1 MARKRREIPVVHVKE
16 RSNGRFAYFFEGI
29 KVNGKRTQISK
40 GGFASSEEALAAGE
54 IAIVKYYFGGQE
66 KASECDN
73 MISVE
78 DFVTKIFMPKQA
90 ELKHWVPNTRDGY
103 EKKFRNNVFPT
114 IGKEIIGNLS
124 PETLTNLLDNLYYDK
139 KRSFS
144 SVSNLHSLLL
154 SMAKYAVKKG
164 YLESFDR
171 DEFPVPKR
179 DEDAAM
185 EEHNEQNRDTVPAEK
200 LDAIFERFDENSSVF
215 LPMVISLLAGARIGE
230 ACAIAVEDC
239 DFENRLLHIRRQFTA
254 DNKFQ
259 ICNPKNNSKRVVP
272 MCDSLYEILKAA
284 VEKRERNMRE
294 WGGNYIR
301 TYLKKANNTP
311 TYRNLP
317 GFYDINYDGNGNE
330 IHFLNVTEYG
340 KIIYPSVLKHSAR
353 VIHGYSTNPKNKKK
367 KGKAI
372 YKYYNNHSLRHTF
385 ASRLNSLGVPDY
397 VISALLGHKKQA
409 SQNASRTTQKYI
421 HLSNEDLLKYAPII
435 EKVYTFKK

>member
-1 MARKRREIPVVHVKE
+1 MARKRREIPVVRVKQ
-16 RSNGRFAYFFEGI
+16 RSNGRFTYYFEGI

-40 GGFASSEEALAAGE
+40 GGFASPEEALAACE
-54 IAIVKYYFGGQE
+54 IAINKYYFGGQE
-66 KASECDN
+66 KTLEFDK
-73 MISVE
+73 MIPVE
-78 DFVTKIFMPKQA
+78 DFVTKIFIPKQA
-90 ELKHWVPNTRDGY
+90 KLKDWVPNTRDGY
-103 EKKFRNNVFPT
+103 EKKFRNDVFPT
-114 IGKEIIGNLS
+114 IGKEIISNLS
-124 PETLTNLLDNLYYDK
+124 PEMLNNLLNNLYYDK

-144 SVSNLHSLLL
+144 SVSNLHGLLL

-179 DEDAAM
+179 DEDATI
-185 EEHNEQNRDTVPAEK
+185 EEHNEQSRDIIPSKK

-215 LPMVISLLAGARIGE
+215 LPMVISLLAGARLGE

-239 DFENRLLHIRRQFTA
+239 DFEKRLLHICRQFIE
-254 DNKFQ
+254 DKKSQ
-259 ICNPKNNSKRVVP
+259 VCNPKYNSKRVVP

-284 VEKRERNMRE
+284 VEKRECNMRE
-294 WGGNYIR
+294 WGENYIR
-301 TYLKKANNTP
+301 TYLQKTKDTP
-311 TYRNLP
+311 TYRNLH
-317 GFYDINYDGNGNE
+317 GFYDINYNGTGDE
-330 IHFLNVTEYG
+330 IHFLNVNEYG
-340 KIIYPSVLKHSAR
+340 KIIYPSALKHSAR

-421 HLSNEDLLKYAPII
+421 HLSDEDLLKYMTYI
-435 EKVYTFKK
+435 EKIYTFKR

>member
-1 MARKRREIPVVHVKE
+1 MARKRREIPVVRVKE
-16 RSNGRFAYFFEGI
+16 RSNGRFAYYFEGI

-40 GGFASSEEALAAGE
+40 GGFASPEEALAAGE
-54 IAIVKYYFGGQE
+54 IAINKYYFGGQD
-66 KASECDN
+66 KTLKFDS

-103 EKKFRNNVFPT
+103 EKKFRNDVFPT

-124 PETLTNLLDNLYYDK
+124 PEMLTNLLNNLYYDK
-139 KRSFS
+139 KRSFC

-154 SMAKYAVKKG
+154 SIAKYAVKKG
-164 YLESFDR
+164 YLESFDQ

-179 DEDAAM
+179 DEDATM
-185 EEHNEQNRDTVPAEK
+185 EEHNEQSRNIIPSQK
-200 LDAIFERFDENSSVF
+200 LDAIFERFDESSSSF
-215 LPMVISLLAGARIGE
+215 LPMVISLLAGARPGE

-239 DFENRLLHIRRQFTA
+239 DFENRLLHIRRQFLEN
-254 DNKFQ
+254 NKTQ
-259 ICNPKNNSKRVVP
+259 VCNPKNNSKRDVP

-284 VEKRERNMRE
+284 VKKRERNMRE

-301 TYLKKANNTP
+301 TYLKKTKDTP
-311 TYRNLP
+311 TFRNLH
-317 GFYDINYDGNGNE
+317 GFYDINYNGNGKE
-330 IHFLNVTEYG
+330 IHFLNVNEYG
-340 KIIYPSVLKHSAR
+340 KIMYPSVLKHSSR

-435 EKVYTFKK
+435 EKIYTFKR

>member
-1 MARKRREIPVVHVKE
+1 MARKRREIPVVRVKE
-16 RSNGRFAYFFEGI
+16 RSNGRFTYYFEGI

-40 GGFASSEEALAAGE
+40 GGFASPEEALAAGE
-54 IAIVKYYFGGQE
+54 IAINKYYFGGQE
-66 KASECDN
+66 KTLEFDK
-73 MISVE
+73 MIPVE
-78 DFVTKIFMPKQA
+78 DFVTKIFIPKQA
-90 ELKHWVPNTRDGY
+90 KLKDWVPNTRNGY
-103 EKKFRNNVFPT
+103 EKKFRNDVFPT
-114 IGKEIIGNLS
+114 IGKEIISNLS
-124 PETLTNLLDNLYYDK
+124 PEMLNNLLNNLYYDK

-144 SVSNLHSLLL
+144 SVSNLHGLLL

-179 DEDAAM
+179 DEDATI
-185 EEHNEQNRDTVPAEK
+185 EEHNEQSRDIIPSKK

-215 LPMVISLLAGARIGE
+215 LPMVISLLAGARLGE

-239 DFENRLLHIRRQFTA
+239 DFEKRLLHIRRQFIE
-254 DNKFQ
+254 DKKSQ
-259 ICNPKNNSKRVVP
+259 VCNPKYNSKRVVP

-284 VEKRERNMRE
+284 VEKRECNMRE
-294 WGGNYIR
+294 WGENYIR
-301 TYLKKANNTP
+301 TYLQKTKDTP
-311 TYRNLP
+311 TYRNLH
-317 GFYDINYDGNGNE
+317 GFYDINYNGTGDE
-330 IHFLNVTEYG
+330 IHFLNVNEYG
-340 KIIYPSVLKHSAR
+340 KIIYPSALKHSAR

-421 HLSNEDLLKYAPII
+421 HLSDEDLLKYMTYI
-435 EKVYTFKK
+435 EKIYTFKR

>member
-1 MARKRREIPVVHVKE
+1 
-16 RSNGRFAYFFEGI
+16 
-29 KVNGKRTQISK
+29 
-40 GGFASSEEALAAGE
+40 
-54 IAIVKYYFGGQE
+54 
-66 KASECDN
+66 
-73 MISVE
+73 
-78 DFVTKIFMPKQA
+78 
-90 ELKHWVPNTRDGY
+90 
-103 EKKFRNNVFPT
+103 
-114 IGKEIIGNLS
+114 
-124 PETLTNLLDNLYYDK
+124 
-139 KRSFS
+139 
-144 SVSNLHSLLL
+144 
-154 SMAKYAVKKG
+154 
-164 YLESFDR
+164 
-171 DEFPVPKR
+171 
-179 DEDAAM
+179 M

-239 DFENRLLHIRRQFTA
+239 DFGNRFLHIRRQFTA

-301 TYLKKANNTP
+301 TYLQKANNTP
-311 TYRNLP
+311 TYRNLH
-317 GFYDINYDGNGNE
+317 GFYDINYDGSGNE

-435 EKVYTFKK
+435 EKVYTFKR

>member
-1 MARKRREIPVVHVKE
+1 MARKRREIPVVRVKE
-16 RSNGRFAYFFEGI
+16 RSNGRFTYYFEGI

-40 GGFASSEEALAAGE
+40 GGFASPEEALAAGE
-54 IAIVKYYFGGQE
+54 IAINKYYFGGQE
-66 KASECDN
+66 KTLEFDK
-73 MISVE
+73 MIPVE
-78 DFVTKIFMPKQA
+78 DFVTKIFIPKQA
-90 ELKHWVPNTRDGY
+90 KLKDWVPNTRDGY
-103 EKKFRNNVFPT
+103 EKKFRNDVFPT
-114 IGKEIIGNLS
+114 IGKEIISNLS
-124 PETLTNLLDNLYYDK
+124 PEMLNNLLNNLYYDK

-144 SVSNLHSLLL
+144 SVSNLHGLLL

-179 DEDAAM
+179 DEDATI
-185 EEHNEQNRDTVPAEK
+185 EEHNEQSRDIIPSKK

-215 LPMVISLLAGARIGE
+215 LPMVISLLAGARLGE

-239 DFENRLLHIRRQFTA
+239 DFEKRLLHIRRQFIE
-254 DNKFQ
+254 DKKSQ
-259 ICNPKNNSKRVVP
+259 VCNPKYNSKRVVP

-284 VEKRERNMRE
+284 VEKRECNMRE
-294 WGGNYIR
+294 WGENYIR
-301 TYLKKANNTP
+301 TYLQKTKDTP
-311 TYRNLP
+311 TYRNLH
-317 GFYDINYDGNGNE
+317 GFYDINYNGTGDE
-330 IHFLNVTEYG
+330 IHFLNVNEYG
-340 KIIYPSVLKHSAR
+340 KIIYPSALKHSAR

-421 HLSNEDLLKYAPII
+421 HLSDEDLLKYMTYI
-435 EKVYTFKK
+435 EKIYTFKR

>member
-1 MARKRREIPVVHVKE
+1 MARKRREIPVVRVKE
-16 RSNGRFAYFFEGI
+16 RSNGRFTYYFEGI

-54 IAIVKYYFGGQE
+54 IAINKYYFGGQE
-66 KASECDN
+66 KTLEFDK

-78 DFVTKIFMPKQA
+78 DFVTKIFIPKQA
-90 ELKHWVPNTRDGY
+90 KLKDWVPNTRDGY
-103 EKKFRNNVFPT
+103 EKKFRNDVFPT
-114 IGKEIIGNLS
+114 IGKEIISNLS
-124 PETLTNLLDNLYYDK
+124 PEMLNNLLNNLYYDK

-144 SVSNLHSLLL
+144 SVSNLHGLLL

-179 DEDAAM
+179 DEDATI
-185 EEHNEQNRDTVPAEK
+185 EEHNEQSRDIIPSKK

-215 LPMVISLLAGARIGE
+215 LPMVTSLLAGARLGE

-239 DFENRLLHIRRQFTA
+239 DFEKRLLHIRRQFIE
-254 DNKFQ
+254 DKKSQ
-259 ICNPKNNSKRVVP
+259 VCNPKYNSKRVVP

-284 VEKRERNMRE
+284 VEKRECNMRE
-294 WGGNYIR
+294 WGENYIR
-301 TYLKKANNTP
+301 TYLQKTKDTP
-311 TYRNLP
+311 TYRNLH
-317 GFYDINYDGNGNE
+317 GFYDINYNETGDE
-330 IHFLNVTEYG
+330 IHFLNVNEYG
-340 KIIYPSVLKHSAR
+340 KIIYPSALKHSAR

-385 ASRLNSLGVPDY
+385 ASRLNSLDVPDY

-421 HLSNEDLLKYAPII
+421 HLSDEDLLKYIPYI
-435 EKVYTFKK
+435 EKVYTFKR

>member
-1 MARKRREIPVVHVKE
+1 MARKRREIPVVRVKE
-16 RSNGRFAYFFEGI
+16 RSNGRFTYYFEGI

-40 GGFASSEEALAAGE
+40 GGFASPEEALAAGE
-54 IAIVKYYFGGQE
+54 IAINKYYFGGQE
-66 KASECDN
+66 KTLEFDK
-73 MISVE
+73 MIPVE
-78 DFVTKIFMPKQA
+78 DFVTKIFIPKQA
-90 ELKHWVPNTRDGY
+90 KLKDWVPNTRDGY
-103 EKKFRNNVFPT
+103 EKKFRNDVFPT
-114 IGKEIIGNLS
+114 IGKEIISNLS
-124 PETLTNLLDNLYYDK
+124 PEMLNNLLNNLYYDK

-144 SVSNLHSLLL
+144 SVSNLHGLLL

-179 DEDAAM
+179 DEDATI
-185 EEHNEQNRDTVPAEK
+185 EEHNEQSRDIIPSKK

-215 LPMVISLLAGARIGE
+215 LPMVISLLAGARLGE

-239 DFENRLLHIRRQFTA
+239 DFEKRLLHICRQFIE
-254 DNKFQ
+254 DKKSQ
-259 ICNPKNNSKRVVP
+259 VCNPKYNSKRVVP

-284 VEKRERNMRE
+284 VEKRECNMRE
-294 WGGNYIR
+294 WGENYIR
-301 TYLKKANNTP
+301 TYLQKTKDTP
-311 TYRNLP
+311 TYRNLH
-317 GFYDINYDGNGNE
+317 GFYDINYNGTGDE
-330 IHFLNVTEYG
+330 IHFLNVNEYG
-340 KIIYPSVLKHSAR
+340 KIIYPSALKHSAR

-421 HLSNEDLLKYAPII
+421 HLSDEDLLKYMTYI
-435 EKVYTFKK
+435 EKIYTFKR

>member
-1 MARKRREIPVVHVKE
+1 MARKRREIPVVRVKQ
-16 RSNGRFAYFFEGI
+16 RSNGRFTYYFEGI

-40 GGFASSEEALAAGE
+40 GGFASPEEALAAGE
-54 IAIVKYYFGGQE
+54 IAINKYYFGGQE
-66 KASECDN
+66 KTLEFDK
-73 MISVE
+73 MIPVE
-78 DFVTKIFMPKQA
+78 DFVTKIFIPKQA
-90 ELKHWVPNTRDGY
+90 KLKDWVPNTRDGY
-103 EKKFRNNVFPT
+103 EKKFRNDVFPT
-114 IGKEIIGNLS
+114 IGKEIISNLS
-124 PETLTNLLDNLYYDK
+124 PEMLNNLLNNLYYDK

-144 SVSNLHSLLL
+144 SVSNLHGLLL

-179 DEDAAM
+179 DEDATI
-185 EEHNEQNRDTVPAEK
+185 EEHNEQSRDIIPSKK

-215 LPMVISLLAGARIGE
+215 LPMVISLLAGARLGE

-239 DFENRLLHIRRQFTA
+239 DFEKRLLHICRQFIE
-254 DNKFQ
+254 DKKSQ
-259 ICNPKNNSKRVVP
+259 VCNPKYNSKRVVP

-284 VEKRERNMRE
+284 VEKRECNMRE
-294 WGGNYIR
+294 WGENYIR
-301 TYLKKANNTP
+301 TYLQKTKDTP
-311 TYRNLP
+311 TYRNLH
-317 GFYDINYDGNGNE
+317 GFYDINYNGTGDE
-330 IHFLNVTEYG
+330 IHFLNVNEYG
-340 KIIYPSVLKHSAR
+340 KIIYPSALKHSAR

-421 HLSNEDLLKYAPII
+421 HLSDEDLLKYMTYI
-435 EKVYTFKK
+435 EKIYTFKR